1 MERLSLMQIAKSIV
15 LEFQQLEVCLECSA
29 KQLRYVSDVFL
40 HALKACLNPALP
52 LFNPQAEQGQGAF
65 TPLFCKAFKRI
76 FIIND
81 VDKVQLPICL
91 QCMQEYV
98 SAFRILSLCLHQ

>member
-1 MERLSLMQIAKSIV
+1 MQVAKSIV
-15 LEFQQLEVCLECSA
+15 LEFQQVEVCLECSA

-52 LFNPQAEQGQGAF
+52 LFNPQADNGHGAF

-76 FIIND
+76 FILNDIN
-81 VDKVQLPICL
+81 KVGHPDSPFVQFIQIPQAAFCLP
-91 QCMQEYV
+91 
-98 SAFRILSLCLHQ
+98 